1 MTTDTAARVTRM
13 VIEEQR
19 DCLHKS
25 SFRKLPETNNRFTA
39 IIEPLDK
46 IAYVDYPE
54 LKLNK
59 NESTQMPF
67 RYVKGKD
74 GEPYMPQVS
83 LPPLLRPEKPI
94 MTLSANS

>member
-1 MTTDTAARVTRM
+1 LKSN
-13 VIEEQR
+13 VITSTSFHSGSYQR
-19 DCLHKS
+19 LTS
-25 SFRKLPETNNRFTA
+25 NFTA
-39 IIEPLDK
+39 TIEPLAK
-46 IAYVDYPE
+46 IPYVDYPE

-83 LPPLLRPEKPI
+83 SPF
-94 MTLSANS
+94 